1 MHIFISLNQMI
12 LIITFPDVLCI
23 VSDFCDVILVVD
35 DHLLRVEAVGPLQI
49 RALHHLIHLLH
60 GLVVGANEH
69 LNTTL
74 SADLDIIMITLIS
87 LMSYFGSHLLFSFLH
102 GIFLLQKQCAAER
115 TQNLLMRAPPHLA
128 LSAGRMMRV
137 YQGVWPAL
145 HPPTIR

>member
-23 VSDFCDVILVVD
+23 VSDFCEVILVVD

-115 TQNLLMRAPPHLA
+115 TQNLLMRTPPHLWGVA
-128 LSAGRMMRV
+128 PSEGNTMRGSIV
-137 YQGVWPAL
+137 YSQVL
-145 HPPTIR
+145 YSD